1 MDHCPPSGAAGGTI
15 GSIVPEPPELSPEL
29 LLELSPELL
38 PPELLPPELSPP
50 ELLPP
55 ELFPELLPPELF
67 PLDPPFPESLS
78 LESSLSEESSS
89 FSSVSSSLGAT

>member
-29 LLELSPELL
+29 LPELSPELL
-38 PPELLPPELSPP
+38 PPELLPPELSP
-50 ELLPP
+50 

-67 PLDPPFPESLS
+67 PLDPTFPESLS

-89 FSSVSSSLGAT
+89 FLLVSSSLGAT